1 MSLSPLILMLLYWVT
16 PRNITPWSNRRN
28 FPADGG
34 REARGEE
41 DPLLPV
47 PQLSW
52 AVLHCTGKAP
62 SEPTHKQF
70 LLLL

>member
-16 PRNITPWSNRRN
+16 PRNITPWSNRRS

-34 REARGEE
+34 GEVRGEE